1 MSRTKSSEIPHYELL
16 YLISNK
22 YSEDELAPIIDKVK
36 NIIKENQ
43 GNITLSE
50 EWGKKRLAYPIKG
63 FNYGYYNLVEFDLAT
78 EKAAIIERTFRLMNE
93 ILRHQLVSKKL
104 KTMAEIERDKKIAE
118 KIMTKNIA
126 AEKVSE
132 KKVEEKVD
140 LQDLDEKLKK
150 ILESEDLI

>member
-22 YSEDELAPIIDKVK
+22 YSEDELTPIIDKVK
-36 NIIKENQ
+36 TIIKENQ

-63 FNYGYYNLVEFDLAT
+63 FNYGYYNLVEFDLAP
-78 EKAAIIERTFRLMNE
+78 ENVAKLDRSFRLMNE

-104 KTMAEIERDKKIAE
+104 KTIIQIERDKKIAE
-118 KIMTKNIA
+118 KIMAKNVVG
-126 AEKVSE
+126 EKLIE
-132 KKVEEKVD
+132 KKAEEKVD

-150 ILESEDLI
+150 ILESEDLV